1 LEKIQILHKTPK
13 GKLIGRTKKQL
24 RLNASVGLKIK
35 DKIKKIGKIY
45 DIFGPVDEPY
55 VKIIPFNEEDAMESV
70 KVSHVFVL
78 EEQQKTRKKGRK

>member
-1 LEKIQILHKTPK
+1 LEKITILHRTPK
-13 GKLIGRTKKQL
+13 GKLIGRTRKQL

-35 DKIKKIGKIY
+35 DRIKKIGKIY

-55 VKIIPFNEEDAMESV
+55 VKIIPFSEEDAVESI
-70 KVSHVFVL
+70 KASQVFVI